1 VVKLV
6 WLAGS
11 ILIHAFFLH
20 LKIFVSHP
28 LGPVRVVRVRLR
40 VRLRVRRIFM
50 PPRGSAFLSTAGQ
63 GG

>member
-11 ILIHAFFLH
+11 LLVHAFFLH

-40 VRLRVRRIFM
+40 VRRIFM
-50 PPRGSAFLSTAGQ
+50 PPRGSAFLSTAEQ